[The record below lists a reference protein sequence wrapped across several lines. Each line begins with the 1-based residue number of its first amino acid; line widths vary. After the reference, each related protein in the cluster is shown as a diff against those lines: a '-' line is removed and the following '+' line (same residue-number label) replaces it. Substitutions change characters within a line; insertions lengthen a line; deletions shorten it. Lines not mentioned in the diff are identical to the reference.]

1 MFTFRYSLY
10 LVSCLLLFYKGT
22 TVKISYWL
30 TVTKLEPI
38 DLALLTWLLNKV
50 YKHVFGDLF
59 LKYVW
64 NFFVHVFMFLLTLPL
79 LLYLW
84 LWNQVQNFMI
94 FFAITRDVMLLVTIS
109 LVENFNKVHWLINL
123 NILPIN
129 YFLCNF
135 TTFFTTFLVVFMAGK
150 FQIWTYLLNLV
161 EDLCLIFGNVAVLKY
176 VSWMSSRNFF
186 THKCFASI
194 EFA

>member
-1 MFTFRYSLY
+1 MSVRVSTQKFWVSVYTRCGFRRLIFEICLEFFCACIY
-10 LVSCLLLFYKGT
+10 VST
-22 TVKISYWL
+22 NIATSS
-30 TVTKLEPI
+30 
-38 DLALLTWLLNKV
+38 
-50 YKHVFGDLF
+50 
-59 LKYVW
+59 
-64 NFFVHVFMFLLTLPL
+64 VFMALESSAKFHD
-79 LLYLW
+79 
-84 LWNQVQNFMI
+84 F

-129 YFLCNF
+129 YFFVQFHDIFHDLF
-135 TTFFTTFLVVFMAGK
+135 GSIYGAQMAGK

>member
-1 MFTFRYSLY
+1 MRAQQPRYLIDSMLPNWSQLIWRFWLDFWTKSISLFSATYFWNMFGIFLCVY
-10 LVSCLLLFYKGT
+10 LG
-22 TVKISYWL
+22 
-30 TVTKLEPI
+30 
-38 DLALLTWLLNKV
+38 
-50 YKHVFGDLF
+50 
-59 LKYVW
+59 
-64 NFFVHVFMFLLTLPL
+64 MFLLTLPL
-79 LLYLW
+79 LLFLW